1 MDYRA
6 SISVLGRLILGY
18 GLCIL
23 IPGIFS
29 LYSGEIAWK
38 GLILSA
44 FLSIILGSVMVLAKH
59 EHGHIGIREGF
70 AIVGGGWILASLL
83 GALPYTLSG
92 VLPNYVDAIFETVS
106 GLTTTGASV
115 ITDLEVVPNGI
126 LLWRSLTHWLGGM
139 GIIVL
144 FIAFLPEI
152 GAGAI
157 HLFRAEVPGPTA
169 DRVVPRLRD
178 TAITLWGIYT
188 VLTVVQVSMLLLAGM
203 SLFDSINHTLATM
216 ATGGFST
223 KNASVLH
230 YDSLAIELIIVLF
243 MTIAGGN
250 FGLYFLVWKRGI
262 RALLHDLEFKAY
274 LLIMGL
280 ATIFMAANL
289 VLAAGQSTGQA
300 LRDSLFTASSI
311 MTTTGFVTAD
321 FDQWPA
327 FSKFI
332 LLLLMFI
339 GGCAGSTAGA
349 IKVIRFLLLGKQ
361 SWTELKRILHPKM
374 VFTVKIDGK
383 PVSPNLL
390 QVTGQFFY
398 IYILTFVLSVL
409 LVTAASS
416 MEAWDA
422 MGAVAA
428 TLGNVGPGYGVVGPT
443 TNYSAQSDFVQI
455 GLSASMLLGR
465 LELFTLLVFLRP
477 EFWRTHRNW

>member
-1 MDYRA
+1 MDYRSTI
-6 SISVLGRLILGY
+6 SILGRLTVGY
-18 GLCIL
+18 GFCIL
-23 IPGIFS
+23 IPGLLS
-29 LYSGEIAWK
+29 LYGGESAWK
-38 GLILSA
+38 ALLVSA
-44 FLSIILGSVMVLAKH
+44 FISVVLGAVMIMARR
-59 EHGHIGIREGF
+59 EHNHVGIREGF
-70 AIVGGGWILASLL
+70 AIVGGGWIMASLL

-92 VLPNYVDAIFETVS
+92 ILPNYVDAVFETVS

-115 ITDLEVVPNGI
+115 ITNLEIIPNGI

-157 HLFRAEVPGPTA
+157 HMFRAEVPGPTA

-178 TAITLWGIYT
+178 TAIALWGIYT
-188 VLTVVQVSMLLLAGM
+188 ILTVVQIALLLLAGM
-203 SLFDSINHTLATM
+203 PLFDSVNHTFATM

-223 KNASVLH
+223 KNASILH

-250 FGLYFLVWKRGI
+250 FGLYFLVWKKGLRV
-262 RALLHDLEFKAY
+262 LLHDLEFKAY
-274 LLIMGL
+274 LAIMGL
-280 ATIFMAANL
+280 ATLFMAGNL
-289 VLAAGQSTGQA
+289 VMISGQPAGQA
-300 LRDSLFTASSI
+300 LRDALFTSSSI

-321 FDQWPA
+321 FDQWPS

-361 SWTELKRILHPKM
+361 SWTELKRDLHPKM
-374 VFTVKIDGK
+374 VFAVKIDGK
-383 PVSPNLL
+383 PVAQNLL
-390 QVTGQFFY
+390 QVTGQFFF
-398 IYILTFVLSVL
+398 IYMLSFVLAVL
-409 LVTAASS
+409 LVSATG
-416 MEAWDA
+416 MEAWEA

-428 TLGNVGPGYGVVGPT
+428 TLGNVGPGFGVVGPT
-443 TNYSAQSDFVQI
+443 CNYSSQSDFVKI
-455 GLSASMLLGR
+455 VLSSCILLGR
-465 LELFTLLVFLRP
+465 LELFTLLIFLRP
-477 EFWRTHRNW
+477 EFWRAHRNW